1 MPLIK
6 TDKAHRELASRQRTL
21 NLKERALLL
30 LADGQ
35 KPTADLIRLVQVDVT
50 LVQFLVMQGYLAP
63 APQQTTRRKGADL
76 QAEPAMP
83 ADSRLDT
90 RGTAVQRGKV
100 SADPF
105 DGKRS
110 LATARMF
117 LFDLVERM
125 YVRRDPTLAEAF
137 RERLRQAKDRQGMQ
151 DVARALLRHIE
162 ETAGAERADGISE
175 RLAML
180 MPEEAMA

>member
-30 LADGQ
+30 LADGH
-35 KPTADLIRLVQVDVT
+35 KPTAELLKLVQVDVT

-63 APQQTTRRKGADL
+63 AQQTTRRKDAG
-76 QAEPAMP
+76 QPAEPVVPSPSAP
-83 ADSRLDT
+83 NVRHADPVR
-90 RGTAVQRGKV
+90 VKV

-110 LATARMF
+110 LATTRMF

-125 YVRRDPTLAEAF
+125 YVRRDPAMAEAF

-151 DVARALLRHIE
+151 DAARELLRHIE

-180 MPEEAMA
+180 MPEEALA